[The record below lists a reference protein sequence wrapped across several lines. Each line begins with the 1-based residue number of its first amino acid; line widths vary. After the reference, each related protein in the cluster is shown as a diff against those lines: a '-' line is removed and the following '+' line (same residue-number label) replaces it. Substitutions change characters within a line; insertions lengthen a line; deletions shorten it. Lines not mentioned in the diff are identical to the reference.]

1 LDRNVVT
8 ATLLIGLIMM
18 VWLLWLAPQQQ
29 APRVDTPA
37 DSTGLVGAP
46 APDITPAEQAVTGTT
61 VSPGIPVATGDSLFA
76 TAERGEEEL
85 VTVET
90 DLYTAV
96 LSTRG
101 ATIRSFELKEYKKFD
116 RVTPVQLVDTSG
128 VGALALSFTSINS
141 HRVDSRTLYFDV
153 DTDDRHVA
161 VNSVD
166 RSISFA
172 AVVGG
177 GRIIQ
182 TYTFSPDSYEIILTV
197 DQENP
202 GSFATREG
210 YQLIWDGALQY
221 SEDSPQTEAQ
231 NSGAFVRSGGSVA
244 SITLLRR
251 ESNALAFNGQVDWV
265 AVKNQYFTS
274 IMMPVAETR
283 GAELLGARSGEPGDL
298 DFLQHFEAVLEMRPQ
313 ESEAHTFRLFLG
325 PMEYKLLAAY
335 DLNLYEM
342 VDYGWN
348 WMEWMVRPLATLV
361 FIPLFGFLNSFI
373 PSYGVIIIILSV
385 LIKFV
390 TYPLTKKSFR
400 SMAKMRDLQPQ
411 MEAIKEKY
419 GDNPQKQQ
427 EAMMKMYKETGVNPL
442 GGCMPMLLQ
451 YPIIIALWRFLPQA
465 IEIRQQG
472 FLWASDLSAP
482 DKILQLPFEIP
493 FYGDFVAG
501 FTLLMGLSMI
511 VQMKVQMASTP
522 SNPQMKIIT
531 YLMPVMI
538 FAIFNRFASG
548 LSLYYL
554 CYNVLTAVQQKW
566 INRSLEKEKEK
577 NAASNGAGLA
587 NAGKIARDS
596 KSSTNGKPGGKKGK
610 SGSGKKLK
618 RP

>member
-1 LDRNVVT
+1 
-8 ATLLIGLIMM
+8 
-18 VWLLWLAPQQQ
+18 
-29 APRVDTPA
+29 
-37 DSTGLVGAP
+37 
-46 APDITPAEQAVTGTT
+46 
-61 VSPGIPVATGDSLFA
+61 
-76 TAERGEEEL
+76 
-85 VTVET
+85 
-90 DLYTAV
+90 
-96 LSTRG
+96 
-101 ATIRSFELKEYKKFD
+101 
-116 RVTPVQLVDTSG
+116 
-128 VGALALSFTSINS
+128 
-141 HRVDSRTLYFDV
+141 
-153 DTDDRHVA
+153 
-161 VNSVD
+161 
-166 RSISFA
+166 
-172 AVVGG
+172 
-177 GRIIQ
+177 
-182 TYTFSPDSYEIILTV
+182 
-197 DQENP
+197 
-202 GSFATREG
+202 
-210 YQLIWDGALQY
+210 
-221 SEDSPQTEAQ
+221 
-231 NSGAFVRSGGSVA
+231 
-244 SITLLRR
+244 
-251 ESNALAFNGQVDWV
+251 
-265 AVKNQYFTS
+265 
-274 IMMPVAETR
+274 
-283 GAELLGARSGEPGDL
+283 
-298 DFLQHFEAVLEMRPQ
+298 
-313 ESEAHTFRLFLG
+313 
-325 PMEYKLLAAY
+325 
-335 DLNLYEM
+335 
-342 VDYGWN
+342 
-348 WMEWMVRPLATLV
+348 
-361 FIPLFGFLNSFI
+361 
-373 PSYGVIIIILSV
+373 
-385 LIKFV
+385 
-390 TYPLTKKSFR
+390 
-400 SMAKMRDLQPQ
+400 MRDLQPQ

-610 SGSGKKLK
+610 SGSSKKLK